1 MLSDFPADYSIDCDA
16 GVSARAVSSNSKPDP
31 DVLLLAVA
39 GVGICAGGAEEAE
52 SGGAAAKGGVVWFV
66 AGCFVL
72 LPPCAGVAVCG
83 AIGAVV
89 RCDIGVD
96 CTVYDGDVDVVV
108 GADVGC
114 CGGMGDV
121 CA

>member
-1 MLSDFPADYSIDCDA
+1 MLYNLPADYSIDCDA
-16 GVSARAVSSNSKPDP
+16 GVSARAVSSNSKPEP

-72 LPPCAGVAVCG
+72 LPPCAGVIVLCMMVTLTSLLALMSAAAVEWEIF
-83 AIGAVV
+83 ALEIRVALMVEA
-89 RCDIGVD
+89 GV
-96 CTVYDGDVDVVV
+96 
-108 GADVGC
+108 
-114 CGGMGDV
+114 
-121 CA
+121 